1 MMNNW
6 KRVWNKHEIDA
17 DNDSILGRLIV
28 VDGFDT
34 GYGNISEI
42 DWLDY
47 VDYIST
53 KLNLSINDKIYEVG
67 CGAGAFLYPLYK
79 KGHNVGGIDYSMS
92 LINIAKEYFNEGDF
106 IVSEASKIN
115 IDIKYDYVISNS
127 VFFYFPNYEYAEEV
141 INRMISKAI
150 KGIAILEVNDLNLK
164 EESMVIRKGYLS
176 NKEYEKRYTSL
187 EHLYYSKQWFINI
200 AHKNNLRVEIEQQN
214 INNYKN
220 NIYRFNVFMYKD

>member
-1 MMNNW
+1 
-6 KRVWNKHEIDA
+6 
-17 DNDSILGRLIV
+17 
-28 VDGFDT
+28 
-34 GYGNISEI
+34 
-42 DWLDY
+42 
-47 VDYIST
+47 
-53 KLNLSINDKIYEVG
+53 
-67 CGAGAFLYPLYK
+67 
-79 KGHNVGGIDYSMS
+79 MS

-176 NKEYEKRYTSL
+176 NKEYEKRYTGL

-214 INNYKN
+214 INNYK
-220 NIYRFNVFMYKD
+220 IIFIGLMFLYIRIDL